1 MIELD
6 GPQKTIVETLDKP
19 LFVEAGAGSGK
30 TFTLVQRLA
39 HALEP
44 DPATGRAPL
53 SSIENALV
61 ITFTKKAAAEIRE
74 RVRAELVARGL
85 HDEAL
90 AVDRAWIST
99 IHGMCE
105 RILRSSAL
113 ELGLDPAFKV
123 IADNEEQYLRS
134 RAVSEVLLE
143 VRGDPRYAELFSV
156 FGDSFDA
163 ASESGVAQRRR
174 GFGGARSAPEMAE
187 VITGKANASAEGFSA
202 LVFKGCAP
210 DLAPLAARAKEAIEA
225 LVDGWQPKPGSKGE
239 GHRADL
245 DRFAQALG
253 RWVEAGAP
261 AEAWPDLGEA
271 VVVPDGRLA
280 GKSVAELRCDAQEAL
295 AALVM
300 EASYEPVRR
309 LQEPLLDL
317 ARAIDERYQAVKRER
332 GALDNG
338 DLLRLAWKGLS
349 EHPVVKERF
358 QGVFELVMI
367 DEFQDT
373 DSQQFGIVSL
383 LAPDADRLCFVGDR
397 QQSIYRFR
405 GADVEQYDRARE
417 KAETIVRMDRNF
429 RSHDDILRF
438 VSRALGDSEIL
449 PGFMDLEA
457 FSSRPDGYVA
467 QDMPRI
473 MVEHTQAAAAP
484 KGFKAAGAGALVAQN
499 AEQIANRLQELAR
512 QGVRP
517 GDMALLLRGLTHVEP
532 YLRALRDHGL
542 DAVVAGGSSFA
553 AAPEVQLV
561 QALLWALANPRDTQ
575 RGLLPVLQGPV
586 FALGDDDLVL
596 LARGGSSAGLVEG
609 LLAGP
614 EDARRVLG
622 EKPGPRLAQALKV
635 MEAARRRMG
644 YTGVADTVLAVCT
657 ESGWLARLEREGVA
671 GRARA
676 ANVLSAVRHIRR
688 LADDAGL
695 GFSRAPKVFS
705 DWLASAK
712 EGPGAL
718 SGEETD
724 AVRVMTV
731 HASKGLE
738 FPVVAVAGVFD
749 EPHDKG
755 RDNLVAS
762 REGAEVR
769 LALRPVVAKKSAA
782 DRLKKFYYPPER
794 PSTALQWRSYLEECE
809 TDAEVRESARLLY
822 VALTR
827 AREALVVGV
836 TTKLSAAGDVRP
848 PMAESFLEAL
858 WGDVPTLQGTVPVD
872 YGGQQEGR
880 LVTVVAEPVSK
891 DSAEPE
897 EPLQE
902 APEERP
908 DFPLFDE
915 ARTAPPAMAW
925 SAREDVRSY
934 SKDLH
939 QAQLAAALDGEEDAT
954 EAPGQGVAGPADEPS
969 WDAPSAFD
977 DEAVRFGDAFHELAR
992 LAAGDGALP
1001 DPGRV
1006 VAVAARRSLNAASV
1020 DRLQAA
1026 LEAWWATPLCSRA
1039 LSAATVVAELPFFS
1053 AQDGGA
1059 SGYVTGS
1066 IDLFSSNGDGR
1077 ALVVDYKTGET
1088 YLDEA
1093 GAAERHAMQAR
1104 YYAHVLMEQGYRE
1117 VEVAFVLVENVR
1129 GGSPLT
1135 VSFSFEGEVPPL
1147 GVDGGTGGLTE
1158 GVGAA
1163 LLPKQ

>member
-6 GPQKTIVETLDKP
+6 GPQKTIVETLDRP

-44 DPATGRAPL
+44 DPATGVAPL

-61 ITFTKKAAAEIRE
+61 ITFTKRAAAEIRE
-74 RVRAELVARGL
+74 RVRAELVACGL

-163 ASESGVAQRRR
+163 ASESGVAQRGRS
-174 GFGGARSAPEMAE
+174 FGGGRSAPEMAE
-187 VITGKANASAEGFSA
+187 VLTGKANASPEGFAA
-202 LVFKGCAP
+202 LAFKGEAP
-210 DLAPLAARAKEAIEA
+210 DFVALGTRAKEAVDA
-225 LVDGWQPKPGSKGE
+225 LVDGWQPKPGTKGE

-245 DRFAQALG
+245 ARFAEELG
-253 RWVEAGAP
+253 AWVAAGAP
-261 AEAWPDLGEA
+261 FEAWGELEA
-271 VVVPDGRLA
+271 AIVVPDGRLA
-280 GKSVAELRCDAQEAL
+280 GKTVTELRCDAQEAL
-295 AALVM
+295 AGLVM
-300 EASYEPVRR
+300 EAAYEPVRR

-317 ARAIDERYQAVKRER
+317 ARAIDERYRAVKREQ

-338 DLLRLAWKGLS
+338 DLLRLALKGLS
-349 EHPVVKERF
+349 EHPVVKQRF
-358 QGVFELVMI
+358 QGTFELVMI

-383 LAPDADRLCFVGDR
+383 LAPNADRLCFVGDR

-405 GADVEQYDRARE
+405 GADVEQYDRARDE
-417 KAETIVRMDRNF
+417 ATTIVRMDRNF

-457 FSSRPDGYVA
+457 FDGRSDGYAGV
-467 QDMPRI
+467 DMPRI

-484 KGFKAAGAGALVAQN
+484 KGLRQVSKDALVAQN
-499 AEQIANRLQELAR
+499 AEQVANRLQELAR

-517 GDMALLLRGLTHVEP
+517 GDMALLLRGLNHVEP
-532 YLRALRDHGL
+532 YLHALRDHGL
-542 DAVVAGGSSFA
+542 EAVVAGGSSFA
-553 AAPEVQLV
+553 SAPEVQQV

-575 RGLLPVLQGPV
+575 RGLLPVLQGPI
-586 FALGDDDLVL
+586 FALDDDDLVL

-614 EDARRVLG
+614 KDAERVLG

-635 MEAARRRMG
+635 MESARRRMG

-657 ESGWLARLEREGVA
+657 ESGWLARLEREGVS

-676 ANVLSAVRHIRR
+676 ANVLSAIRHVRR

-695 GFSRAPKVFS
+695 GFSRAPKVFA
-705 DWLASAK
+705 DWLSSAK

-749 EPHDKG
+749 EPHNQG
-755 RDNLVAS
+755 REGLVTS

-769 LALRPVVAKKSAA
+769 LALRPVAEKGSVADK
-782 DRLKKFYYPPER
+782 LKKFYVPPACPR
-794 PSTALQWRSYLEECE
+794 TALSWRAHLEECE

-827 AREALVVGV
+827 AREALVVGI
-836 TTKLSAAGDVRP
+836 TTKLSTSGDVRP

-858 WGDVPTLQGTVPVD
+858 WGDVPTLQGTVPID
-872 YGGQQEGR
+872 YGGEQEGR
-880 LVTVVAEPVSK
+880 LVTVVAEPAAPEP
-891 DSAEPE
+891 DNAEDVT
-897 EPLQE
+897 EPVE
-902 APEERP
+902 EERP

-934 SKDLH
+934 SKDFH
-939 QAQLAAALDGEEDAT
+939 QAQMAAALDAEEDAT
-954 EAPGQGVAGPADEPS
+954 EVPGSEPGNDVAGEPS

-992 LAAGDGALP
+992 LAAGDGVLP
-1001 DPGRV
+1001 DRARV
-1006 VAVAARRSLNAASV
+1006 AAVAARRSLGVDAE
-1020 DRLQAA
+1020 DRLGRA
-1026 LEAWWATPLCSRA
+1026 LAAWWATPLRQRA
-1039 LSAATVVAELPFFS
+1039 LSAATVVPELPFFS

-1088 YLDEA
+1088 YLDA
-1093 GAAERHAMQAR
+1093 AAAAEHHEMQAR
-1104 YYAHVLMEQGYRE
+1104 YYAHVLMEQGYRQ

-1129 GGSPLT
+1129 DGGEPLT
-1135 VSFSFEGEVPPL
+1135 VSFDFEGEVPPL
-1147 GVDGGTGGLTE
+1147 GV
-1158 GVGAA
+1158 
-1163 LLPKQ
+1163 

>member
-6 GPQKTIVETLDKP
+6 GPQRTIVETLDEE

-44 DPATGRAPL
+44 DRAMGRAPL

-61 ITFTKKAAAEIRE
+61 ITFTNKAASEIRE
-74 RVRAELVARGL
+74 RVRAELMARGL

-113 ELGLDPAFKV
+113 ELGIDPAFTV

-134 RAVSEVLLE
+134 RAVSDVLLE
-143 VRGDPRYAELFSV
+143 VRGDPRYTELFAT

-174 GFGGARSAPEMAE
+174 GFNRPMSAPEMAE
-187 VITGKANASAEGFSA
+187 LITKKANESPEGFDA
-202 LVFKGCAP
+202 VAFKGGDAELGP
-210 DLAPLAARAKEAIEA
+210 LARRAVAALDALLDAWVPKKGAKGMEHKADLART
-225 LVDGWQPKPGSKGE
+225 S
-239 GHRADL
+239 
-245 DRFAQALG
+245 QALTA
-253 RWVEAGAP
+253 WLEAGAP
-261 AEAWPDLGEA
+261 ADAWDGLEASVVLPSGTFIKAKDALDLLADAKEA
-271 VVVPDGRLA
+271 V
-280 GKSVAELRCDAQEAL
+280 
-295 AALVM
+295 AALVL
-300 EASYEPVRR
+300 EGSYSRIRR
-309 LQEPLLDL
+309 LEGPLMDL
-317 ARAIDERYQAVKRER
+317 ARAIDGRYRAVKRER

-338 DLLRLAWKGLS
+338 DLLRLALKGLS

-358 QGVFELVMI
+358 QGTFELVMI

-373 DSQQFGIVSL
+373 DSQQLRIVSL
-383 LAPDADRLCFVGDR
+383 LAPDESRLCFVGDR

-405 GADVEQYDRARE
+405 GADVEQYDLARE
-417 KAETIVRMDRNF
+417 RASRVVRMDRNF

-457 FSSRPDGYVA
+457 FPGRPDGYA
-467 QDMPRI
+467 ARDMPRI
-473 MVEHTQAAAAP
+473 MVEHTQAPPAE
-484 KGFKAAGAGALVAQN
+484 KGFKQATKDVLVARN
-499 AEQIANRLQELAR
+499 AEQVANRLQELAK

-517 GDMALLLRGLTHVEP
+517 GDMALLLRGLNVADP

-542 DAVVAGGSSFA
+542 EAVVAGGSTFA
-553 AAPEVQLV
+553 SAMEVQQV

-575 RGLLPVLQGPV
+575 RGLLPVLQGPI
-586 FALGDDDLVL
+586 FSLGDDDLVL

-614 EDARRVLG
+614 EGAERVLG
-622 EKPGPRLAQALKV
+622 ERPGPRLAQALRV
-635 MEAARRRMG
+635 MELARRRMG

-657 ESGWLARLEREGVA
+657 ESGWLPRLEREGVV
-671 GRARA
+671 GRSRA

-688 LADDAGL
+688 LVDDAGL
-695 GFSRAPKVFS
+695 GFSRAAKVFG

-731 HASKGLE
+731 HSSKGLE

-749 EPHDKG
+749 DPHSQS
-755 RDNLVAS
+755 RQNLVTS
-762 REGAEVR
+762 REGSEVR
-769 LALRPVVAKKSAA
+769 LSLKPKAEKGSPAEAAAK
-782 DRLKKFYYPPER
+782 LLGEPEGEPR
-794 PSTALQWRSYLEECE
+794 TGLQWRRRLEECE
-809 TDAEVRESARLLY
+809 TDAEVREAARLLY

-836 TTKLSAAGDVRP
+836 TTAVSAKGTVRP
-848 PMAESFLEAL
+848 AMAESFLEAL
-858 WGDVPTLQGTVPVD
+858 WGEVPTLQGTVPID
-872 YGGQQEGR
+872 YGGGQEGR
-880 LVTVVAEPVSK
+880 LVTVVAEPTPK
-891 DSAEPE
+891 DPVEPE
-897 EPLQE
+897 EPVE
-902 APEERP
+902 RPEEERP

-915 ARTAPPAMAW
+915 VRTAPPTTAW
-925 SAREDVRSY
+925 SARDDVRSY

-939 QAQLAAALDGEEDAT
+939 QAQVAASLDAEADAT
-954 EAPGQGVAGPADEPS
+954 EVPEDAEPPAGDEPS
-969 WDAPSAFD
+969 WDAPAAFD

-992 LAAGDGALP
+992 LAAGDGRLP
-1001 DPGRV
+1001 DAARV
-1006 VAVAARRSLNAASV
+1006 AAVADRRGLDRDARG
-1020 DRLQAA
+1020 RLARA
-1026 LEAWWATPLCSRA
+1026 LDAWWATPLRERA
-1039 LSAATVVAELPFFS
+1039 LSAATVVPELPFFS
-1053 AQDGGA
+1053 AEDGGA

-1088 YLDEA
+1088 YMDA
-1093 GAAERHAMQAR
+1093 AAAAEHHAMQAR
-1104 YYAHVLMEQGYRE
+1104 YYAHVLMAQGYRE
-1117 VEVAFVLVENVR
+1117 VEAAFVLVENVR
-1129 GGSPLT
+1129 DGEPLT
-1135 VSFSFEGEVPPL
+1135 VSFHFEGEVPPL
-1147 GVDGGTGGLTE
+1147 GADV
-1158 GVGAA
+1158 A
-1163 LLPKQ
+1163 